1 MKKNVTNIH
10 KWLAGRMVFSWVIM
24 SVVLAGS
31 IYLYNIKSI
40 DNKIVELAIEE
51 ATLLKEH
58 YEQSKGFTDRLAEH
72 MDEAVK
78 VGHFVNVE
86 LYDVNKNMIYVT
98 SLNDYI
104 FLEKFSDDHDHSD
117 LFKDYAQSTEKVFDG
132 ESYVFVIAPIK
143 DKNKVIQGY
152 FEGIFHVDGTMF
164 TDIYNQIFY
173 SILIVVIA
181 LASATL
187 LFYPI
192 ILRLNNKIIKHSETL
207 LASNLKM
214 LEILGTATEKRDYD
228 TNDHNLRV
236 TLLSTMLG
244 EAYGL
249 RKNKLRGVIKGS
261 MLHDVGKIG
270 IPDSILLKNGKLD
283 VDEMTIMREHVTHG
297 VEIIEN
303 HSWLEDAL
311 DIIEYHHEWY
321 NGDGYIKGLE
331 GEEIPIGARLFAIVD
346 VFDALLVKR
355 PYKEPYSFENTMTI
369 MEKKRGTHF
378 DPKVFD
384 AFASNVKFF
393 HGELYGK
400 DVQMLDKKMGSIM
413 AKYFRTT
420 NYSDHIEFI
429 Q

>member
-1 MKKNVTNIH
+1 MTKNEINIH
-10 KWLAGRMVFSWVIM
+10 KWLAGRMVLSWIIM
-24 SVVLAGS
+24 SIILAGV
-31 IYLYNIKSI
+31 IYLYNLKAINNSAA
-40 DNKIVELAIEE
+40 ELAIEE
-51 ATLLKEH
+51 AAHLKDH
-58 YEQSKGFTDRLAEH
+58 YEKSKGLKDSLASH

-86 LYDVNKNMIYVT
+86 LYDINKEMIYIT
-98 SLNDYI
+98 SLEDYA
-104 FLEKFSDDHDHSD
+104 FLEKFAEEHDHSD
-117 LFKDYAQSTEKVFDG
+117 LFKDSVKYSKKVLDG
-132 ESYVFVIAPIK
+132 ESYIFVIAPIK
-143 DKNKVIQGY
+143 DENKVIEGY
-152 FEGIFHVDGTMF
+152 FEGIFHVDSAVF
-164 TDIYNQIFY
+164 ADIYNQIFY
-173 SILIVVIA
+173 SILIVIVA

-228 TNDHNLRV
+228 TNDHNIRV
-236 TLLSTMLG
+236 TLLATMLG
-244 EAYGL
+244 EAYGI

-270 IPDSILLKNGKLD
+270 IPDNILLKNGKLD
-283 VDEMTIMREHVTHG
+283 SGEMDIMREHVTHG

-303 HSWLEDAL
+303 HRWLEDAL
-311 DIIEYHHEWY
+311 DIIECHHEWY
-321 NGDGYIKGLE
+321 NGEGYMKGLK
-331 GEEIPIGARLFAIVD
+331 GDDIPIGARLFAVVD

-355 PYKEPYSFENTMTI
+355 PYKEPYSFEATMSI
-369 MEKKRGTHF
+369 MEKKKGTHF

-384 AFASNVKFF
+384 AFAGNVKVF
-393 HGELYGK
+393 HAELYDK
-400 DVQMLDKKMGSIM
+400 DVQVLDRKMDHIM

-420 NYSDHIEFI
+420 NYSENLEFI